1 MDGNYLI
8 PANANRGRLILGYFR
23 PIDLLIFAIGIG
35 CTLALL
41 FIFQNQMSNTLI
53 AISTLIPAGICTLL
67 VLPIPY
73 QHNVLVLLQ
82 AIYNFYFVN
91 RQTYVWKGWCG
102 SYGENNKKQ
111 Q

>member
-8 PANANRGRLILGYFR
+8 PANANRGKLILGYFR
-23 PIDLLIFAIGIG
+23 GIDLAIFAIGILS
-35 CTLALL
+35 TLILL
-41 FIFQNQMSNTLI
+41 FIFQDYMSDTKI
-53 AISTLIPAGICTLL
+53 AILTLIPAGLGMFL

-91 RQTYVWKGWCG
+91 RQKYVWRGWCS
-102 SYGENNKKQ
+102 SYVSKIKK
-111 Q
+111 